1 MFGILQ
7 PCRHVLDDDLHDEW
21 RAHMC
26 GLCLSL
32 RDGHGQATRLTTNTD
47 AVMVSVLT
55 AAQREPSAATR
66 TAGPCAF
73 RSMRRADVVT
83 STEPGVRLAT
93 AASLTLAAAK
103 ADDVV
108 AEQRLALAPAAP
120 ARGRAARSTGRA
132 LHRKAAR
139 TGDVLDV
146 TTVLTALDRQ
156 ADLESSSNDLDA
168 LTGPTARACA
178 TVFSASA
185 DLADVPDNRHAL
197 ADIGSE
203 YGRLAHLLDAIDD
216 RSDDDADGAFNPLTA
231 TGTSD
236 DEAIDRTQLSADR
249 IAERYLDLTL
259 HDDRLLKALL
269 IDGVAQ
275 AVRRRR
281 RAGERRQIAAI
292 GAGLNNWPP
301 HPPADWPPHAP
312 YPPPFPPNRSWYQRI
327 LPFTGVTFC
336 GPALCADHW
345 NHCSDKY
352 KKPLADGGDCCDCC
366 DCCDCP

>member
-1 MFGILQ
+1 
-7 PCRHVLDDDLHDEW
+7 
-21 RAHMC
+21 MC

-32 RDGHGQATRLTTNTD
+32 RDGHGQAARLTTNTD

-55 AAQREPSAATR
+55 AAQRDASAITR

-83 STEPGVRLAT
+83 STDPGIRLAT
-93 AASLTLAAAK
+93 SASLTLATAK
-103 ADDVV
+103 ANDVV

-120 ARGRAARSTGRA
+120 ARGHAARATGRA
-132 LHRKAAR
+132 LHRKATR

-146 TTVLTALDRQ
+146 TNVLTSLDRQ
-156 ADLESSSNDLDA
+156 TDLESTSSDLDA
-168 LTGPTARACA
+168 LTGPTADACV
-178 TVFSASA
+178 TVFSSSA
-185 DLADVPDNRHAL
+185 DLADVPDNRQAL

-216 RSDDDADGAFNPLTA
+216 RADDDAGGAFNPLTA
-231 TGTSD
+231 TRTSD
-236 DEAIDRTQLSADR
+236 TEALARAQLSADR
-249 IAERYLDLTL
+249 IAERYRDLVL

-269 IDGVAQ
+269 IDGIAQ

-281 RAGERRQIAAI
+281 RAGERREIAAI
-292 GAGLNNWPP
+292 GAGRQTWPP
-301 HPPADWPPHAP
+301 HPPADWPGGTP
-312 YPPPFPPNRSWYQRI
+312 YPPPFPPDRSWYRRI

-336 GPALCADHW
+336 GPALCTDHW

-352 KKPLADGGDCCDCC
+352 KAPLADCGDCCDCC
-366 DCCDCP
+366 DCP